1 MQKKGGLKV
10 LRYLCRRGLFP
21 YWLALGCLLFFA
33 YGTSHGSCSWS
44 YRGYSSGDG
53 AGCGNTGWCA
63 SHASILDNF
72 GCYGNEIKVT
82 YRYVTGSC
90 QPYYQR
96 WNCEGDLLCCT
107 DQCSA
112 DSVQCSPPSTW
123 NSQTCTCNPPPPP
136 PCQTF
141 YHCETYFNN
150 GNGLGVSLGPGV
162 GVDTNY
168 TGPGYYAM
176 RLWAVD
182 TCDGTEHKQLL
193 MDVPGTCDQQGYCE
207 PGVVS
212 CDSVPPGG
220 GSSSS
225 AGSSSSSYE
234 PPNCVCLGCFG
245 GSCMVTCSD
254 GSNRTCTGDFANC
267 TELKNSP
274 EWTECTAPGPN
285 SGGSSS
291 SPGGGS
297 SAGPSSQDNAIDG
310 LNALI
315 DTVHHSNELQEVG
328 HGIMRDGIEQNK
340 NFFDDVRGFF
350 GGLLSQI
357 TGIFNNTDNI
367 NKNTNNINKTLNEI
381 KNKPR
386 DTTIVNVQGDTINI
400 QGDTNIIN
408 IPIDSAPGLPWDTA
422 GAVAGYQGIWDSMAR
437 GLDTMINPDT
447 IHTGPAD
454 SLVRGVYGS
463 LDSGV
468 GRIYRDTINAL
479 VNNGLQ
485 NSTLSGTGSNSCPA
499 FLMASYPLTIGPVT
513 FDLTRNVKLGQYV
526 CTPILGGK
534 TAWELGRI
542 LIRIVVS
549 IACMFF
555 LFKCATG
562 TLGGD
567 D

>member
-1 MQKKGGLKV
+1 MKKIV
-10 LRYLCRRGLFP
+10 LLILFAI
-21 YWLALGCLLFFA
+21 LQANSFA
-33 YGTSHGSCSWS
+33 RHCESNYNGSN
-44 YRGYSSGDG
+44 GYSCGTATISKTANGCVADLPNTPYDETAVINWSGD
-53 AGCGNTGWCA
+53 
-63 SHASILDNF
+63 I
-72 GCYGNEIKVT
+72 
-82 YRYVTGSC
+82 GSQC
-90 QPYYQR
+90 TWSCR
-96 WNCEGDLLCCT
+96 ERNIGRCVVEAVWTCCT
-107 DQCSA
+107 DACLQ
-112 DSVQCSPPSTW
+112 DSLTCAAPNVW
-123 NSQTCTCNPPPPP
+123 NSASCTCDPPPPP
-136 PCQTF
+136 PCQRF
-141 YHCETYFNN
+141 LHCETYFNT
-150 GNGLGVSLGPGV
+150 GFGLNVSLGQGI
-162 GVDTNY
+162 GIDTNY
-168 TGPGYYAM
+168 SGPGYYAM
-176 RLWAVD
+176 RLLMCD
-182 TCDGTEHKQLL
+182 TCNGIPHCDLI
-193 MDVPGTCDQQGYCE
+193 MDVPGTCEQHGFCP
-207 PGVVS
+207 PGELK
-212 CDSVPPGG
+212 CDSVAPG

-225 AGSSSSSYE
+225 AGTSSSSYE
-234 PPNCVCLGCFG
+234 PPDCVCLGCFG
-245 GSCMVTCSD
+245 GNCMVTCSD
-254 GSNRTCTGDFANC
+254 GSNRTCVGDFDNC

-274 EWTECTAPGPN
+274 TWTECTAPGPN

-297 SAGPSSQDNAIDG
+297 SAGPSSQDNTIDG

-350 GGLLSQI
+350 GGLMSQI

-367 NKNTNNINKTLNEI
+367 SNNTSNINKGVNNIANKLDSI

-422 GAVAGYQGIWDSMAR
+422 GAVAGLQGLWDSVAR

-447 IHTGPAD
+447 IHTGPPD

-485 NSTLSGTGSNSCPA
+485 NSTLSGSGSNSCPA

-513 FDLTRNVKLGQYV
+513 FDLTRNVKIGQYL
-526 CTPILGGK
+526 CTPVLGGK
-534 TAWELGRI
+534 TAWELGRM
-542 LIRIVVS
+542 LIRIIVS

>member
-1 MQKKGGLKV
+1 MKKIV
-10 LRYLCRRGLFP
+10 LIILLVILQTNSFATCESGRWGFAINQPTACYSGSGCTGNEYISNRCPTTHATSG
-21 YWLALGCLLFFA
+21 YWYDEF
-33 YGTSHGSCSWS
+33 
-44 YRGYSSGDG
+44 
-53 AGCGNTGWCA
+53 TGVG
-63 SHASILDNF
+63 NF
-72 GCYGNEIKVT
+72 GGCSTGEYTGCTNGNLT
-82 YRYVTGSC
+82 YKRGECIYHRRCNQRCDIEPDCSDGSRPTG
-90 QPYYQR
+90 P
-96 WNCEGDLLCCT
+96 NCEC
-107 DQCSA
+107 
-112 DSVQCSPPSTW
+112 
-123 NSQTCTCNPPPPP
+123 PPP
-136 PCQTF
+136 PCQRF
-141 YHCETYFNN
+141 LHCETYFNT
-150 GNGLGVSLGPGV
+150 GFGMSVQLGSGIGI
-162 GVDTNY
+162 DTNY
-168 TGPGYYAM
+168 SGPGYYAM
-176 RLWAVD
+176 RLLMCD
-182 TCDGTEHKQLL
+182 TCSGVPHCDLI
-193 MDVPGTCDQQGYCE
+193 MDVPGTCEQHGFCP
-207 PGVVS
+207 PGELS
-212 CDSVPPGG
+212 CDSVAP

-234 PPNCVCLGCFG
+234 PPDCVCLGCFG

-254 GSNRTCTGDFANC
+254 GTNRTCKGDFDNC

-274 EWTECTAPGPN
+274 TWTECTAPGPN

-297 SAGPSSQDNAIDG
+297 SAGPSSQDNTIDG

-328 HGIMRDGIEQNK
+328 HGIMRDGIDQNK
-340 NFFDDVRGFF
+340 SFFDDVRGFF
-350 GGLLSQI
+350 GGLMSQI

-367 NKNTNNINKTLNEI
+367 SNNTSNINKGVNSIANKLDSI
-381 KNKPR
+381 KAKPR
-386 DTTIVNVQGDTINI
+386 DTTIVNIQGDTINI

-422 GAVAGYQGIWDSMAR
+422 GAVAGYIGMWDSVAQ

-447 IHTGPAD
+447 IHTGPPD
-454 SLVRGVYGS
+454 SLVRGVYGA

-485 NSTLSGTGSNSCPA
+485 NSTLSGSGSNSCPA

-513 FDLTRNVKLGQYV
+513 FDLTRNVKLGQYL
-526 CTPILGGK
+526 CTPVLGGK

-542 LIRIVVS
+542 LIRIIVS